1 MNLAGCRGVDQDI
14 FFGKE
19 YHGEQ
24 RHRPSLTSIEI
35 RRAKAICAV
44 CPVLWDC
51 FSYAMAN
58 EEEYGVWGGTTR
70 RERQR
75 LRTQTTSRRTTFSK
89 AALEAH

>member
-1 MNLAGCRGVDQDI
+1 MDQAI
-14 FFGKE
+14 FFGEE
-19 YHGEQ
+19 YEGAQ

-51 FSYAMAN
+51 YQYAMEN
-58 EEEYGVWGGTTR
+58 DEEYGVWGGTTR

-75 LRTQTTSRRTTFSK
+75 IRSNEVGSSLVPQ
-89 AALEAH
+89 

>member
-1 MNLAGCRGVDQDI
+1 MEHAKCARMDQEI
-14 FFGKE
+14 FFGGE
-19 YHGEQ
+19 YEGRR

-51 FSYAMAN
+51 FQYAMEN
-58 EEEYGVWGGTTR
+58 DEEYGVWGGTTR

-75 LRTQTTSRRTTFSK
+75 LRRTSGHRSS
-89 AALEAH
+89 AVVASL